1 MRKQLLLGCGF
12 SLISAIFSLPAY
24 ADQCSYVSKQQAI
37 NTISRLNIG
46 DRIYLLCEPCGE
58 RVPQTVEIQNLAM
71 EKVDY
76 QDYWQVKVNDSGIDL
91 AYVFVNS
98 GVGNNPL
105 NLAAIADC
113 PASRV
118 STTIPRPAS
127 QQETEDDSDI

>member
-1 MRKQLLLGCGF
+1 MKNQLLLGCGF
-12 SLISAIFSLPAY
+12 ALISAIFSLPAY
-24 ADQCSYVSKQQAI
+24 GDQCSYINKQQAL
-37 NTISRLNIG
+37 TTMSRLNIG

-58 RVPQTVEIQNLAM
+58 RVPRTVEIQNLTM

-76 QDYWQVKVNDSGIDL
+76 QDYWQVKVNESGIDL
-91 AYVFVNS
+91 AYVFVDS
-98 GVGNNPL
+98 GVGNKPL

-127 QQETEDDSDI
+127 QPATEDDSDI